1 MCEPPE
7 TLPENSVM
15 ELAELPAE
23 NNNSPKQS
31 AKVRRLLIQ
40 SGFEYPASRLVGTI
54 NWLLIKNHVFAV
66 GWARR
71 EKSIFLFLH
80 FSVFPIAFGVCVCI
94 ELMGRFQSFTTFSSF
109 GISTRHFSLSQ
120 CHSMDVF
127 SAVRLCGRIHL
138 PAIVRF
144 FNFPF
149 SQCGSSTPNN
159 LASTFLCFSVHFRRR
174 YQRRAKLSRVTLRT
188 VIFKGFPPIMQKDPP
203 HNQWKLSN
211 AEVDLKISLANRTV
225 NFPCSPSFN
234 QLHLNWMTN
243 RSPDFLLVVH
253 SVFFSFNSFNE
264 AGNKNQ
270 WRHNDFFSPK

>member
-1 MCEPPE
+1 MCWLSEE
-7 TLPENSVM
+7 R
-15 ELAELPAE
+15 
-23 NNNSPKQS
+23 K
-31 AKVRRLLIQ
+31 
-40 SGFEYPASRLVGTI
+40 I
-54 NWLLIKNHVFAV
+54 NFPLFA
-66 GWARR
+66 
-71 EKSIFLFLH
+71 LFR
-80 FSVFPIAFGVCVCI
+80 FPNCVWCVCV
-94 ELMGRFQSFTTFSSF
+94 LSWWVAFKALQLFSSF

-138 PAIVRF
+138 LAIVRF

-149 SQCGSSTPNN
+149 SQCGSSTPNK

-188 VIFKGFPPIMQKDPP
+188 VIFAGFPPIMQKDPP

-253 SVFFSFNSFNE
+253 SVFFRSTHSTRLEIKISDAIMIFFRQNSLENLPL
-264 AGNKNQ
+264 
-270 WRHNDFFSPK
+270 PKLLSG